1 MMPKEAGLHRFSW
14 DLRHDRPKLVGSAI
28 FDMGPPDMPMVLPG
42 TYQLRLTAGGQ
53 SVTAPVEVKLDPR
66 VTTSAADLRKQYEL
80 MVEVRDVLG
89 RAHGTILEIRA
100 LRSQLRA
107 LKDRL
112 GDSPQGKSVVAAAEA
127 LDAKMLPLEGE
138 LIQLKARSS
147 QDMCNWPTML
157 NSRIAWLSNVVDSA
171 DAAPTRQAQELFAEL
186 KARTDAQIGRWKE
199 ALSTDVSAL
208 NELMRK
214 EGIPA
219 VGFLTAR

>member
-1 MMPKEAGLHRFSW
+1 MPKEAGLHRFVW

-28 FDMGPPDMPMVLPG
+28 FDMGPPDMPMVLAG
-42 TYQLRLTAGGQ
+42 TYQVRLNAGGQ
-53 SVTAPVEVKLDPR
+53 SLTAPVEVRLDPR
-66 VTTSAADLRKQYEL
+66 VTTSAADLRKQYEM
-80 MVEVRDVLG
+80 MVELRDVLG

-100 LRSQLRA
+100 LRSQLRG

-112 GDSPQGKSVVAAAEA
+112 GDSPQGKAVVAAADA
-127 LDAKMLPLEGE
+127 LDAKMSPFEAE
-138 LIQLKARSS
+138 LIQVKARSS

-157 NSRIAWLSNVVDSA
+157 NSKIAWLSNVVDSA

-186 KARTDAQIGRWKE
+186 KARTDAQASPWKE
-199 ALSTDVSAL
+199 VLAKEVSAL

-219 VGFLTAR
+219 VGFVTAR